1 VGFIPQLKRNR
12 KTYLGTLNVNPE
24 HAVLG
29 TDVGAVGVG
38 SHHTVVSE
46 VADSVIHLSR
56 NLTDGNARPC
66 GESQEVHHLLP
77 GVSTRVAREDVPI
90 NIVLA
95 AVPGRVNSSGTVGV
109 GVATGAVHAHD
120 GEGVPVV
127 QHALE
132 ITGGSGLGNVHSV
145 VTHDGGDKSQA
156 QKGDDELHLRFDSDK
171 MCVKPR

>member
-1 VGFIPQLKRNR
+1 VSFIPQHKR
-12 KTYLGTLNVNPE
+12 NVNPE

-38 SHHTVVSE
+38 GHHTVVSK
-46 VADSVIHLSR
+46 VADSVIHLFR
-56 NLTDGNARPC
+56 NLTDDNARPY
-66 GESQEVHHLLP
+66 GESQEVPYLLL
-77 GVSTRVAREDVPI
+77 GVSARVAGEDVSI
-90 NIVLA
+90 DVVLA
-95 AVPGRVNSSGTVGV
+95 AVPGRVDSSGAVGV
-109 GVATGAVHAHD
+109 GVATGAVHTHH

-132 ITGGSGLGNVHSV
+132 ITGRSGLGNVHSV
-145 VTHDGGDKSQA
+145 VTHDSGDKSQA